1 MNGTCCKLT
10 VTRTVLG
17 KVMLLAE
24 VTSTSTN
31 FTYFYNFEMHFA
43 KQIRTT
49 NLKYRLLYINQD
61 PGRCKNSV
69 S

>member
-1 MNGTCCKLT
+1 MNGICCRLRI
-10 VTRTVLG
+10 TRIVVRE
-17 KVMLLAE
+17 VMLLAA
-24 VTSTSTN
+24 VISTSTN
-31 FTYFYNFEMHFA
+31 FTYFYNFEMHFG

-61 PGRCKNSV
+61 SGRCKNSL